1 MTEPVEAGRY
11 GTATI
16 TPADPVVAGSIGT
29 WRLTYAAGP
38 QGIAGGGRLRVYTE
52 CDTDWGLPQFDDP
65 AGAEYTTCHA
75 PDGVTTT
82 VLLADDKG
90 SLTVTLG
97 GRALAPGERLV
108 LTYGDRSGG
117 GPGSRAQTFAE
128 ARRFFWVD
136 VEDGPPGGRAGRV
149 TLPDSPSLAVVGGA
163 AAGLVVVAPSTVAV
177 GAPFRLLVRAVD
189 AWGNPAAAYR
199 GTVGLRADGVD
210 LPQPL
215 HAFAAADGGVWWL
228 DGCAAGRAGVLTVSA
243 ADTAGSLRAASNP
256 ICCTAAPPAYTL
268 YWGDPHGG
276 QIASAAK
283 IPDFFRYARD
293 VAGIAF
299 AGYQRN
305 DHVHS
310 NADYAAQQAAEAAF
324 AAPGR
329 FVPLPGF
336 EWSGEPPMGG
346 HHNVYFRRPGQPM
359 RRNSHAGLSDTS
371 DAAAD
376 LPHVLDLHRAYRGTD
391 TLITPHVGGGHAD
404 LRYHEP
410 ALEPALE
417 IVSTHGTFEWFL
429 RESLA
434 HGYRM
439 GFVGG
444 SDSHDGRPGADT
456 PGHQERRYAKGGL
469 TGLYARDLTLV
480 GLHEALAARR
490 CYATT
495 GARIVASV
503 EVTGQPMG
511 AAVRSTEPPTV
522 AVSVAGTAPLEAVEL
537 YRGLEC
543 LHRHPPP
550 RTPSPR
556 RLRLLWEGASRRSS
570 YSGVIWDGTLRLAG
584 ATIAGVDRLRFD
596 SPRSAVSDVTAT
608 SLRWHSVTCGYRSGL
623 VLELDAR
630 DPGAAGVR
638 VTLATALI
646 SRPLFG
652 GHGEAG
658 EPRMGASPA
667 ERLALDVPLAR
678 LADGP
683 LEVPI
688 GTLERKL
695 TLSLADAPGGS
706 ATAGF
711 TFTDPSPHPGTN
723 AYWVRVVQADMEMAW
738 TSPVFVDFVA
748 PPG

>member
-1 MTEPVEAGRY
+1 MAQPVEPGAY

-16 TPADPVVAGSIGT
+16 EPAGPVAAGSYGT
-29 WRLTYAAGP
+29 WRLSYVAGP
-38 QGIAGGGRLRVYTE
+38 AGLAPGGRLRVYTE

-65 AGAEYTTCHA
+65 AGAEYLTARA
-75 PDGVTTT
+75 PHGVTLTI
-82 VLLADDKG
+82 LLEDDKG
-90 SLTVTLG
+90 RLGLTLG
-97 GRALAPGERLV
+97 GRALAPGEAVV
-108 LTYGDRSGG
+108 LTYGDRSAG

-128 ARRFFWVD
+128 ARRYFWVD
-136 VEDGPPGGRAGRV
+136 VEDGAPGGGRV

-163 AAGLVVVAPSTVAV
+163 AAGLVVVAPSTVV
-177 GAPFRLLVRAVD
+177 RGAPFRLLVRAVD
-189 AWGNPAAAYR
+189 AWGNPAAPYR
-199 GTVGLRADGVD
+199 GTVSLRAAGVD
-210 LPQPL
+210 LPESE
-215 HAFAAADGGVWWL
+215 HTFGAADGGVWWL
-228 DGCAAGRAGVLTVSA
+228 EGCTARRAGVLTVGA
-243 ADTAGSLRAASNP
+243 ADAGGNLAAESNP
-256 ICCTAAPPAYTL
+256 LRCTETAPAYTL
-268 YWGDPHGG
+268 FWGDPHGG
-276 QIASAAK
+276 QIAHAGK

-293 VAGIAF
+293 VAGISF

-305 DHVHS
+305 DHVHA

-336 EWSGEPPMGG
+336 EWSGEPPQGG
-346 HHNVYFRRPGQPM
+346 HHNVYFRRPAQPM

-410 ALEPALE
+410 SLEPALE
-417 IVSTHGTFEWFL
+417 IVSSHGSFEWFL

-434 HGYRM
+434 HGYKM

-444 SDSHDGRPGADT
+444 SDSHDGRPGADS
-456 PGHQERRYAKGGL
+456 PGYQERRYARGGL
-469 TGLYARDLTLV
+469 TGLYARELTLES
-480 GLHEALAARR
+480 LHEALGARR

-495 GARIVASV
+495 GARIVAGV
-503 EVTGQPMG
+503 DVAGQPMG
-511 AAVRSTEPPTV
+511 AAVRLTAPPAV

-543 LHRHPPP
+543 LYRHPLHRPP
-550 RTPSPR
+550 SSR

-570 YSGVIWDGTLRLAG
+570 YSGVIWDGTLGLAG
-584 ATIAGVDRLRFD
+584 ATLAGVDRIRFD
-596 SPRSAVSDVTAT
+596 SPRSAVSDLTPT

-623 VLELDAR
+623 VLDLDAP
-630 DPGAAGVR
+630 DPGAARVR
-638 VTLATALI
+638 VTLSTALI
-646 SRPLFG
+646 SRPFFG

-667 ERLALDVPLAR
+667 ERLALEIPIAR
-678 LADGP
+678 LAAGP

-688 GTLERKL
+688 GTLDRRL
-695 TLSLADAPGGS
+695 TLSLAAAPGGDRC
-706 ATAGF
+706 AAF
-711 TFTDPSPHPGTN
+711 TYADPAPRPGTN

-738 TSPVFVDFVA
+738 TSPVFVDYVA
-748 PPG
+748 PRG